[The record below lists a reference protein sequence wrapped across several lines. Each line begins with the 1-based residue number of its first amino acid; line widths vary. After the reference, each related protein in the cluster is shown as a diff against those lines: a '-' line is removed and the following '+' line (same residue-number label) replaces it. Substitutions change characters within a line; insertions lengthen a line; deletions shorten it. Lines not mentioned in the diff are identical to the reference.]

1 MIKIEEV
8 KQRDLK
14 DCGACSLSCIIKYY
28 KGYVPLEKIR
38 EDTYTGVNGTTAY
51 HIINAANSYGFDAIG
66 VKVKDIF
73 DKNIYLPAI
82 AHLNLSNGLQHFV
95 VIYKINKDY
104 VWLMDPAKGKVKLK
118 LKEFLA
124 IWDNVLILFT
134 PTNNILKLNKEITIT
149 SIFINLLN
157 DNKTL
162 LITILIVNLILMA
175 LAILG
180 NFYFQ
185 IAISSIDNGTDIK
198 FLKFMI
204 LLFFL
209 VFLFKVIMNYMKNYY
224 LNYLNKNLDTK
235 IFTNFLYHIFNLPLS
250 YIQNRTT
257 GEITSRIDELAE
269 VKSLLAD
276 IFTNVILNSILIIGT
291 IVVLY
296 FINSKL
302 FLILCLV
309 VIVYLVLSLIFNK
322 LMYYKIKENIETTT
336 NFNSVLVENIEMNTS
351 IKNLNL
357 VDKFLYKLEN
367 KLILMFKSNFKL
379 QKFMSNISLIKDF
392 IYEIGL
398 FIITTL
404 GVYLVYTK
412 ELNLI
417 NLVTFNSLILYL
429 FEPVKGIVDLLPKYN
444 YLKASFNKLSE
455 FINVDLENKNE
466 SGLKAIDIPKINFH
480 NVSYSYNKFNY
491 TLEKVN
497 LNIENQDKV
506 LLVGPSGSGKST
518 ICKLICRYLSN
529 YFGDIKFFLTSEK
542 DYSLSAIRNDLL
554 YVGQNEKL
562 FTGSIRDNIICF
574 RDVKEEDFLKV
585 AQICKLEEIVCK
597 KKNRYD
603 AIINASINNLSGGE
617 KQRIILARG
626 LLKPAKL
633 LILDEALS
641 EVNETMEKEILNNI
655 FKYYKEKTLIYVT
668 HKNVKNVFKK
678 IIDLGEMNARNI

>member
-1 MIKIEEV
+1 MMKIEEV

-14 DCGACSLSCIIKYY
+14 DCGACSLACIIKYY
-28 KGYVPLEKIR
+28 KGYVPIEKIR

-51 HIINAANSYGFDAIG
+51 HIINAANSYGFDAVG
-66 VKVKDIF
+66 VKVNDIF

-82 AHLNLSNGLQHFV
+82 AHLNLKNGLQHFV
-95 VIYKINKDY
+95 VIYRINKDY
-104 VWLMDPAKGKVKLK
+104 VWLMDPAKGKVKLR

-124 IWDNVLILFT
+124 IWNNILILFA
-134 PTNNILKLNKEITIT
+134 PTNNILKLNKELTIT

-157 DNKTL
+157 ENKAL
-162 LITILIVNLILMA
+162 LITILIVNFILMI
-175 LAILG
+175 LAIFG

-185 IAISSIDNGTDIK
+185 IAISSIENGTDIK
-198 FLKFMI
+198 FLKFMV
-204 LLFFL
+204 LVFFL

-235 IFTNFLYHIFNLPLS
+235 IFTTFLYHIFNLPLS

-269 VKSLLAD
+269 VKNLLAE
-276 IFTNVILNSILIIGT
+276 IFTNIVLNSILIMGT

-309 VIVYLVLSLIFNK
+309 VIVYLILSLIFNK

-336 NFNSVLVENIEMNTS
+336 EFNSVLVENIEMNPS

-357 VDKFLYKLEN
+357 VKEFLYKLEN

-379 QKFMSNISLIKDF
+379 QKFMNNILLIKDF

-404 GVYLVYTK
+404 GVYLVYK
-412 ELNLI
+412 KDLDLI

-429 FEPVKGIVDLLPKYN
+429 FEPVKGIVDLIPKYN

-455 FINVDLENKNE
+455 FISVDLEKEND
-466 SGLKAIDIPKINFH
+466 SGLKVIDNAAIKFR
-480 NVSYSYNKFNY
+480 NVSYSYNKFNN

-497 LNIENQDKV
+497 LNIKNHDKV

-518 ICKLICRYLSN
+518 ICKLLFRYLTSYN
-529 YFGDIKFFLTSEK
+529 GDIEFSITSEK
-542 DYSLSAIRNDLL
+542 DYSLSAIRNDIL

-562 FTGSIRDNIICF
+562 FTGSIRDNILCF
-574 RDVKEEDFLKV
+574 RDINEEEFLKV
-585 AQICKLEEIVCK
+585 SQICKLEEIVSK
-597 KKNRYD
+597 KKNRYNT
-603 AIINASINNLSGGE
+603 IINASLNNLSGGE

-626 LLKPAKL
+626 LLKPAKV

-668 HKNVKNVFKK
+668 HKNVKDIFNK
-678 IIDLGEMNARNI
+678 IIDLGETNARNI